1 MCKILCQP
9 RLFPCQLT
17 VQRTLY
23 TQSSKYVCIYY
34 ILNTYCVSKLVLKNK
49 MIALFFLQLA
59 WELFLNRE
67 LTWLR
72 MHAWN
77 RSWRLSVGEEADV
90 QESQGET
97 HDFSAEN
104 RKDEVSVCVCVHTH
118 IRTCIHASEV
128 FGWGRRRDR
137 NLEQPS
143 PCYLLKYWVNSRK
156 PWIDVSSILMS
167 EKAMAPHS
175 STLNWRIPGTGEPGG
190 LPFRGRTELDTTEV
204 T

>member
-143 PCYLLKYWVNSRK
+143 PCYLLKYWVTSRK

-190 LPFRGRTELDTTEV
+190 LPFRGRTESDTTEV

>member
-1 MCKILCQP
+1 MCKTLCQP

-17 VQRTLY
+17 AQRSLY
-23 TQSSKYVCIYY
+23 TQRNKYVCMYY
-34 ILNTYCVSKLVLKNK
+34 ILNTYCVSKLVLKNR

-72 MHAWN
+72 THAWN

-97 HDFSAEN
+97 HDFSAEE
-104 RKDEVSVCVCVHTH
+104 RKDEVSVCVCTHTH
-118 IRTCIHASEV
+118 TNMHTCIRSIWMREKE
-128 FGWGRRRDR
+128 GQRP
-137 NLEQPS
+137 EQPS

-156 PWIDVSSILMS
+156 PLIDVSSILMES
-167 EKAMAPHS
+167 YVIVDLELTICRHRMM
-175 STLNWRIPGTGEPGG
+175 TLCLYKSEPG
-190 LPFRGRTELDTTEV
+190 RD
-204 T
+204 